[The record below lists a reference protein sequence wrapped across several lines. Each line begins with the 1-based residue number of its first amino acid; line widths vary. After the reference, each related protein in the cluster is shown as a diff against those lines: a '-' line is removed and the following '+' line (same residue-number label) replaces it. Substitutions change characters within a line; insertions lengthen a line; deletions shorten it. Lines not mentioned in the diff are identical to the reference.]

1 MEVSSTVR
9 FVWGSGP
16 RHFQKTGHFFC
27 SNTSLSTNKLL
38 RNPVVY
44 HHCPFR
50 HAILRGISHSWA
62 NPGFGIILRGGRNCW
77 CKIVSGT
84 MLQIESKD
92 ANGTAA
98 RGKKYA
104 ANHFSSALKATIVS
118 LCISFTKKG
127 ISSFEAHGWQKVSKT
142 TTVKMLWKP
151 VKCHKHW
158 WKSYS

>member
-1 MEVSSTVR
+1 
-9 FVWGSGP
+9 
-16 RHFQKTGHFFC
+16 
-27 SNTSLSTNKLL
+27 
-38 RNPVVY
+38 
-44 HHCPFR
+44 
-50 HAILRGISHSWA
+50 
-62 NPGFGIILRGGRNCW
+62 
-77 CKIVSGT
+77 

-142 TTVKMLWKP
+142 TTVKML
-151 VKCHKHW
+151 
-158 WKSYS
+158 